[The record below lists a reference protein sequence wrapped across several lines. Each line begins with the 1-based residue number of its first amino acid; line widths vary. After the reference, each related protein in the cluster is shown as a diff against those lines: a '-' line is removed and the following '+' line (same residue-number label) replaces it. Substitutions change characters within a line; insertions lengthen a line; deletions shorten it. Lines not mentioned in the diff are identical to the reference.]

1 MFCKNYLSLWIMPK
15 LASYPN
21 IKNVLKVIHVMIFF
35 TDSRQPRGKFPLGK
49 IVILVG
55 LHEIVPPFKEHE
67 FHHKRGMYETF
78 QRQRVVDIPARA
90 GFVPVDLFDMFKIK
104 VYHVT

>member
-15 LASYPN
+15 LASYP
-21 IKNVLKVIHVMIFF
+21 KYKKRVESYTRDDIFH
-35 TDSRQPRGKFPLGK
+35 RQPRGKFPLGK

>member
-1 MFCKNYLSLWIMPK
+1 M
-15 LASYPN
+15 
-21 IKNVLKVIHVMIFF
+21 KVIHVMIFF